1 MTHMLSAILDENVR
15 HVPRLPAA
23 SDGRVALDWAEL
35 AALAE
40 GYAALLAARGIGY
53 GDRVALWLPN
63 SVDYVALIFACA
75 RLGAI
80 AVHVNTRFR
89 THEVGHLL
97 ERSKVRALVTAWAF
111 AAVDFAA
118 LLAEIPAAQRT
129 FLECVI
135 GRDATAYEIAGHP
148 VVPLGAA
155 GTCAAR
161 ATPEAPCLTFTTS
174 GTTSA
179 PKLVLHRQRSIA
191 RHARDV
197 AVALG
202 MAEAGTA
209 VLAAVP
215 LCGTFGL
222 AFAMAAAAGG
232 AHIVLMDQFDAAQ
245 ACALI
250 RKHKITHAVGSDD
263 MLARIAQAA
272 DGRAFETL
280 RFSGF
285 ASFTP
290 MAAQNIAA
298 ADALGM
304 MPRGLYGSS
313 EVQALFAFAPD
324 TRRTS
329 DGGVPASPEAE
340 FRIADPDTRASLS
353 DGQDGELL
361 LRAPSLFDGYLD
373 NPEATARAFTADGY
387 FRSGDLAR
395 RVEPG
400 FIYKTRLG
408 DGLRLGGF
416 LVNPEEIESFLQ
428 TLPGVAQAQ
437 VVAAQRGAERVAFA
451 FVVASADAEP
461 DETELLAACRASLA
475 PYKCPARIIRLQAF
489 PTTNSPNGV
498 KIQRAKLRDMASE
511 MMNADRR
518 STNGQPSES

>member
-1 MTHMLSAILDENVR
+1 
-15 HVPRLPAA
+15 
-23 SDGRVALDWAEL
+23 
-35 AALAE
+35 
-40 GYAALLAARGIGY
+40 
-53 GDRVALWLPN
+53 
-63 SVDYVALIFACA
+63 
-75 RLGAI
+75 
-80 AVHVNTRFR
+80 
-89 THEVGHLL
+89 
-97 ERSKVRALVTAWAF
+97 
-111 AAVDFAA
+111 
-118 LLAEIPAAQRT
+118 
-129 FLECVI
+129 
-135 GRDATAYEIAGHP
+135 
-148 VVPLGAA
+148 
-155 GTCAAR
+155 
-161 ATPEAPCLTFTTS
+161 
-174 GTTSA
+174 
-179 PKLVLHRQRSIA
+179 
-191 RHARDV
+191 
-197 AVALG
+197 
-202 MAEAGTA
+202 
-209 VLAAVP
+209 
-215 LCGTFGL
+215 
-222 AFAMAAAAGG
+222 
-232 AHIVLMDQFDAAQ
+232 
-245 ACALI
+245 
-250 RKHKITHAVGSDD
+250 
-263 MLARIAQAA
+263 
-272 DGRAFETL
+272 
-280 RFSGF
+280 
-285 ASFTP
+285 